1 MAVIHCHSSKV
12 FLEHCAS
19 LGATVC
25 TSEVCNM
32 RRSYEIPTSSKSRS
46 KNILRYVILG
56 TWYKVCCYSL
66 FIGARSPAQPHNRRL
81 Q

>member
-25 TSEVCNM
+25 VYFGGMQHAS
-32 RRSYEIPTSSKSRS
+32 
-46 KNILRYVILG
+46 
-56 TWYKVCCYSL
+56 
-66 FIGARSPAQPHNRRL
+66 FI
-81 Q
+81 